1 MFRRTVYSVW
11 LCLCSLGLMSV
22 PAASF
27 ADNTQMNQTLVQ
39 IVAQL
44 NAVLP
49 LIDTAQRQQDKN
61 TAVQFHFDS
70 WTDANGVLHQGLRQ
84 DIMAIRQ
91 GIIDQINQAPL
102 EPRTVQPLNRDFMDS
117 TP

>member
-1 MFRRTVYSVW
+1 MFRRIVYSVW
-11 LCLCSLGLMSV
+11 LFLCSLGLMSI

-27 ADNTQMNQTLVQ
+27 ADNAQMNQTLVQ
-39 IVAQL
+39 ILAQL

-61 TAVQFHFDS
+61 TAVQFHFDA
-70 WTDANGVLHQGLRQ
+70 WTDPNGVVHQGLRQ
-84 DIMAIRQ
+84 DITAIRK

-102 EPRTVQPLNRDFMDS
+102 EPRTVQPLNQDFVDN